1 MERGLAETRSRAQA
15 LLMSGQ
21 VVLRG
26 IDSPKPGMRVDEDIE
41 LTVKAAMPWVSR
53 GGLKLDSA
61 IREFGLAGSLKGC
74 WLDTGSST
82 GGFTQVLLSH
92 GAERV
97 YAVDVGYGQL
107 DIRLRSDPR
116 VIVRERVNARLLS
129 REDVPEDL
137 DGATLDL
144 SFISSRLVLP
154 VLASFL
160 KPHAPVILLFKP
172 QFEGAP
178 RDVGKGG
185 IVRDDAVRERILS
198 DWEIWAA
205 TAGWKV
211 LARMI
216 SPIRGQEGNI
226 EYLLKLENHHA

>member
-15 LLMSGQ
+15 LLMAGK

-26 IDSPKPGMRVDEDIE
+26 VDSPKPGMSVSEDVE
-41 LTVKAAMPWVSR
+41 VTVKETMPWVSR
-53 GGLKLDSA
+53 GGLKLDGA
-61 IREFGLAGSLKGC
+61 LRAFGLAGSLKGC

-82 GGFTQVLLSH
+82 GGFTQVLLAH

-107 DIRLRSDPR
+107 DARLRADPR
-116 VIVRERVNARLLS
+116 VVVRERVNARLMS
-129 REDVPEDL
+129 REEVPEDL

-154 VLASFL
+154 VLATFL
-160 KPHAPVILLFKP
+160 KPRAPVILLFKP

-185 IVRDDAVRERILS
+185 IVRHDAVRERILG
-198 DWEIWAA
+198 DWESWAE
-205 TAGWKV
+205 TAGWTIR
-211 LARMI
+211 ARMT
-216 SPIRGQEGNI
+216 SPIRGQEGNV
-226 EYLLKLENHHA
+226 EFVLLLENGHA

>member
-1 MERGLAETRSRAQA
+1 MA
-15 LLMSGQ
+15 GQ
-21 VVLRG
+21 VVVRG
-26 IDSPKPGMRVDEDIE
+26 LDAPKPGMSVCEDVE
-41 LTVKAAMPWVSR
+41 VLVKESLPWVSR
-53 GGLKLDSA
+53 GGLKLDGA
-61 IREFGLAGSLKGC
+61 LREFGLAGSLKGC

-92 GAERV
+92 GVERV

-198 DWEIWAA
+198 DWEAWAA
-205 TAGWKV
+205 ASGWTV

-226 EYLLKLENHHA
+226 EYVLKLESRHA